1 MVFVVTLQ
9 WLEDGKYLASSHPQ
23 FDHDVYV
30 TIYNEFIRS
39 IEVVSKEGDLV
50 LWISC
55 NGEYDASKYQYAFE
69 ALDKECPANMN
80 RNECVESYKYFRF
93 DAQHFQYFVTILI
106 IF

>member
-80 RNECVESYKYFRF
+80 QKSINLKKREF
-93 DAQHFQYFVTILI
+93 HFLQA
-106 IF
+106 